1 MLKDLLEKVGIIQD
15 QMGNV
20 SREIKIPRQ
29 VLEEMLE
36 IKNTVAEMN
45 SDFDGLI
52 NRLSMANKRLHE
64 TCSKFLN

>member
-1 MLKDLLEKVGIIQD
+1 MLKDLLEKVSIIHE

-52 NRLSMANKRLHE
+52 NRLSMAKKRLHE
-64 TCSKFLN
+64 MCRKS

>member
-1 MLKDLLEKVGIIQD
+1 MLKDLLEKVSIIQE

-52 NRLSMANKRLHE
+52 NRLSMAKKRLHE
-64 TCSKFLN
+64 MCRKS